1 MVFGEKELLW
11 VLWVGLRVLLGT
23 RLGSKSMEHVRDFH
37 PFRIRVGP
45 REREREGQHEFSI
58 FQLYPQGHEDEGE
71 VALNLVH
78 HYFDKLLAF
87 MHEISPL

>member
-1 MVFGEKELLW
+1 MS
-11 VLWVGLRVLLGT
+11 GT
-23 RLGSKSMEHVRDFH
+23 STHSASEWD
-37 PFRIRVGP
+37 
-45 REREREGQHEFSI
+45 RERERERERERGQHEFSI